1 VEKEKLKLL
10 EKVKVEGNKV
20 QLLINPAFYD
30 FDSVVRVK
38 KEFEQVSQVVAV
50 DNKSVIFVEMK
61 PLKKISPDE
70 MEMLGY
76 EFYNHLLNEVKEM
89 EE

>member
-1 VEKEKLKLL
+1 MEKEKVKLL
-10 EKVKVEGNKV
+10 GKVKVEGNKV

-38 KEFEQVSQVVAV
+38 EEFEQVSHVSVT
-50 DNKSVIFVEMK
+50 DKKSVIFVEMK
-61 PLKKISPDE
+61 PRKKISPEE

-76 EFYNHLLNEVKEM
+76 EFYNHLLNEVKEK
-89 EE
+89 E